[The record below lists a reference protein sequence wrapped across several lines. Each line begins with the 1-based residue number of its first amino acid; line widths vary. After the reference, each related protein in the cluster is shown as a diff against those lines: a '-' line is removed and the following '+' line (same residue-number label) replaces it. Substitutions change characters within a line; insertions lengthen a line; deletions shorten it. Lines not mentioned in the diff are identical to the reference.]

1 MTIVVAPF
9 SNSDIRDWPA
19 EHYAALIGHLAAA
32 WPGRIRVIGT
42 ANQRLRAR
50 DIVRAQDPD
59 RVSNDCGR
67 IAWAQ
72 VVEELRVASC
82 VIGNNSGVAHL
93 AGRFGV
99 PTLCVFGGSHQRL
112 EWRPLGTGV
121 VTLTRSIGC
130 SPCHFDHGFSCPFD
144 KACLR
149 LITPRLVA
157 DTALALMAERVPDI
171 AADDHDMVPAQQ
183 EHA

>member
-1 MTIVVAPF
+1 MTIIVAPF

-19 EHYAALIGHLAAA
+19 EHFAAAIGHLADA

-50 DIVRAQDPD
+50 DIVRQHDPD
-59 RVSNDCGR
+59 RVSNECGR
-67 IAWAQ
+67 IAWPQ
-72 VVEELRVASC
+72 VVRELEAATC

-99 PTLCVFGGSHQRL
+99 PTLCVFSGSHQRL
-112 EWRPLGTGV
+112 EWRPLGTSV

-130 SPCHFDHGFSCPFD
+130 SPCHFDHGSSCPFD

-157 DTALALMAERVPDI
+157 DTALALIAERARAT
-171 AADDHDMVPAQQ
+171 AADAATPAQQ
-183 EHA
+183 ELA